1 MDLFETQP
9 AAVPAQAALAVE
21 AAAKEPTIESAPS
34 PAVEPLAHSAAIAT
48 AESAPPTAGATEE
61 TLKEP
66 KPASEPREEQRP
78 RPLPAPPPVNSSLLR
93 KAVNQ
98 ILPLFTGKDPG
109 ARDCLKA
116 NRTTFRSAFTS
127 EGYVEFERS
136 VKSGDFDAALE
147 HLKKAARRHGIS
159 V

>member
-1 MDLFETQP
+1 MNP
-9 AAVPAQAALAVE
+9 A
-21 AAAKEPTIESAPS
+21 
-34 PAVEPLAHSAAIAT
+34 
-48 AESAPPTAGATEE
+48 
-61 TLKEP
+61 
-66 KPASEPREEQRP
+66 
-78 RPLPAPPPVNSSLLR
+78 LLR

-116 NRTTFRSAFTS
+116 NRATFRSAFTP
-127 EGYVEFERS
+127 EAYVEFEQS
-136 VKSGDFDAALE
+136 VKGGDFEAALE